1 MVVKITSFHDVHNK
15 INLYLGALSDIYT
28 FRIDGF
34 MDDLIPL
41 DFVSTAILFTG
52 SVLGKT
58 WRVTVSGTKLIDP
71 FTDRDKGIIY
81 CFWHSH
87 ILPLTYI
94 FRNIGVKAVV
104 SSSKDG
110 DRATAVAQRW
120 QHQTIRGS
128 SSLHGVSALR
138 QCVRELKR
146 RQNIV
151 LIPDGPRG
159 PREIVKPGV
168 AQIALLSDAAVF
180 PVIALPVHAWRLNSW
195 DRFMVPKPF
204 TTIDV
209 RIAGPL
215 YPSQFIKADDPVAS
229 FTSEIQKALTV

>member
-1 MVVKITSFHDVHNK
+1 
-15 INLYLGALSDIYT
+15 
-28 FRIDGF
+28 

-41 DFVSTAILFTG
+41 DMVSSAILFAG

-58 WRVTVSGTKLIDP
+58 WRVVLSGTTLIDP
-71 FTDRDKGIIY
+71 FNDRDKGIIY

-120 QHQTIRGS
+120 RHQTIRGS
-128 SSLHGVSALR
+128 SSLHGISALR

-168 AQIALLSDAAVF
+168 AQIALLANATVF
-180 PVIALPVHAWRLNSW
+180 PVIVLPAKTWRLNSW
-195 DRFMVPKPF
+195 DRFLVPKPF
-204 TTIDV
+204 TKIEV
-209 RIAGPL
+209 RIADPL
-215 YPSQFIKADDPVAS
+215 YPSRFIKTDDPVTS

>member
-1 MVVKITSFHDVHNK
+1 
-15 INLYLGALSDIYT
+15 
-28 FRIDGF
+28 

-41 DFVSTAILFTG
+41 DMVSSAILFAG

-58 WRVTVSGTKLIDP
+58 WRVVLSGTTLIDP
-71 FTDRDKGIIY
+71 FNDRDKGIIY

-120 QHQTIRGS
+120 RHQTIRGS
-128 SSLHGVSALR
+128 SSLHGISALR

-168 AQIALLSDAAVF
+168 AQIALLANATVF
-180 PVIALPVHAWRLNSW
+180 PVIALPAKTWRLNSW
-195 DRFMVPKPF
+195 DRFLVPKPF
-204 TTIDV
+204 TKIEV
-209 RIAGPL
+209 RIADPL
-215 YPSQFIKADDPVAS
+215 YPSRFIKTDDPVTS

>member
-1 MVVKITSFHDVHNK
+1 
-15 INLYLGALSDIYT
+15 
-28 FRIDGF
+28 
-34 MDDLIPL
+34 MDALIPL
-41 DFVSTAILFTG
+41 DLVSSAILLAG

-58 WRVTVSGTKLIDP
+58 WRVTLSGTKIIDP
-71 FTDRDKGIIY
+71 FHDRDQGIIY

-128 SSLHGVSALR
+128 SSLHGIAVLR
-138 QCVRELKR
+138 QCVRELKK

-168 AQIALLSDAAVF
+168 AQIALLAGATVF
-180 PVIALPVHAWRLNSW
+180 PVIALPVKTWRLNSW

-204 TTIDV
+204 TAINV
-209 RIAGPL
+209 RIADPL
-215 YPSQFIKADDPVAS
+215 YPAQFLKDNDPVTS
-229 FTSEIQKALTV
+229 FTSEIQKALMP

>member
-1 MVVKITSFHDVHNK
+1 
-15 INLYLGALSDIYT
+15 
-28 FRIDGF
+28 
-34 MDDLIPL
+34 
-41 DFVSTAILFTG
+41 
-52 SVLGKT
+52 
-58 WRVTVSGTKLIDP
+58 
-71 FTDRDKGIIY
+71 
-81 CFWHSH
+81 
-87 ILPLTYI
+87 
-94 FRNIGVKAVV
+94 
-104 SSSKDG
+104 
-110 DRATAVAQRW
+110 VAQRW

-168 AQIALLSDAAVF
+168 AQIALLADATVF

-209 RIAGPL
+209 RIAEPI
-215 YPSQFIKADDPVAS
+215 YPSQFLKTNDPVAS
-229 FTSEIQKALTV
+229 FSSEIQKALTV

>member
-1 MVVKITSFHDVHNK
+1 
-15 INLYLGALSDIYT
+15 
-28 FRIDGF
+28 

-41 DFVSTAILFTG
+41 DMVSSAILFAG

-58 WRVTVSGTKLIDP
+58 WRVVLSGTTLIDP
-71 FTDRDKGIIY
+71 FNDRDKGIIY

-120 QHQTIRGS
+120 RHQTIRGS
-128 SSLHGVSALR
+128 SSLHGISALR

-168 AQIALLSDAAVF
+168 AQIALLANATVF
-180 PVIALPVHAWRLNSW
+180 PVIALPAKTWRLNSW
-195 DRFMVPKPF
+195 DRFLVPKPF
-204 TTIDV
+204 TKIEV
-209 RIAGPL
+209 RIADPL
-215 YPSQFIKADDPVAS
+215 YPSRFIKTDDPVTS
-229 FTSEIQKALTV
+229 FTSEIQKALTL